1 MFQIQWHR
9 PRPIF
14 TGPLGAVQDLSVGGG
29 DDLKGV
35 PFFQT
40 FSKGGFKIFN
50 IFKGGC
56 YDFTPS

>member
-14 TGPLGAVQDLSVGGG
+14 TGPLGAVQYLSVGGG

-40 FSKGGFKIFN
+40 FSKGGSKFLTFS
-50 IFKGGC
+50 KGVL
-56 YDFTPS
+56 